1 MVVRLSGRDLGLYLG
16 AHPSSMLVL
25 RAEGGSLGG
34 LPAFWGAVMDLIDKG
49 SKALRGHWHPHRAAG
64 AGEQRPSWDS
74 TGPTDQALS
83 EADDP
88 GMKAMVG
95 EILNRHP
102 AVGLAVGVVRDGSL
116 AFFYGHGAA
125 DIASGTPVTE
135 DTVFRI
141 GSVTKTF
148 TAIAVM
154 QLWEQGLLDLDA
166 PASDYLRAYKLIP
179 AKAAH
184 RPATVRHLLTYTAGL
199 PQAVYLSRAFKPTL
213 GEMVE
218 FGQRVPTLTEFYR
231 GELHLVAEPGAM
243 HTYSNH
249 SFATLGQIVE
259 DVSGEPLDRYFRGH
273 IFEPLGMEHTDLLRS
288 ERVRGRLATDYALRS
303 RGPRPIRDCD
313 LITAGSG
320 GIYSTTTD
328 MARYVAALLGGGA
341 SERGSVL
348 EPETLAA
355 MFAPQYQPD
364 PRLPGVGLAFYR
376 GDVGGHLVV
385 GKDGLVRGFASQM
398 FVAPDDGV
406 GVVAFTSGARA
417 AHGWLGPEVL
427 GILSH
432 VLGVPGEEIRTAVPH
447 RPEVWSGLCGWYAFP
462 GSLRDVQKWA
472 VAGVQVVVR
481 RGQLTLRLVT
491 PVPGLPREFP
501 LYPDDSEDP
510 GLFRIDL
517 SALGMGTPHVVFSRV
532 PDMGTAALHVD
543 MPGMPMSFQ
552 KQPAARDPRMW
563 AKGALGALGIAA
575 AAAAV
580 RWRHGPCKE
589 RR

>member
-1 MVVRLSGRDLGLYLG
+1 MIRSFTNPKAGPADGALSG
-16 AHPSSMLVL
+16 
-25 RAEGGSLGG
+25 
-34 LPAFWGAVMDLIDKG
+34 
-49 SKALRGHWHPHRAAG
+49 
-64 AGEQRPSWDS
+64 
-74 TGPTDQALS
+74 
-83 EADDP
+83 ADDLEL
-88 GMKAMVG
+88 KARFG

-102 AVGLAVGVVRDGSL
+102 AVGLAVGVVRGGSL
-116 AFFYGHGAA
+116 AFFYGHGVA

-154 QLWEQGLLDLDA
+154 QLWEQGRLDLDA
-166 PASDYLRAYKLIP
+166 PASDYLRAYRLVP
-179 AKAAH
+179 AKASH

-213 GEMVE
+213 GEMVG
-218 FGQRVPTLTEFYR
+218 FGRRVPSLAEFYR

-243 HTYSNH
+243 HIYSNH
-249 SFATLGQIVE
+249 GFTTLGQIVE
-259 DVSGEPLDRYFRGH
+259 DVSGEPLDRYFTGH
-273 IFEPLGMEHTDLLRS
+273 IFGPLGMEQTDLLRS
-288 ERVRGRLATDYALRS
+288 ERVRGRLATEYALRS

-320 GIYSTTTD
+320 GIYSTTKD

-341 SERGSVL
+341 GERGSL
-348 EPETLAA
+348 LKPETLAA

-376 GDVGGHLVV
+376 RDVGGHLVV
-385 GKDGLVRGFASQM
+385 EKDGLVRGFASQM
-398 FVAPDDGV
+398 FLAPHDGA
-406 GVVAFTSGARA
+406 GVVAFTNGARA

-427 GILSH
+427 GILRH
-432 VLGVPGEEIRTAVPH
+432 VLDVPDDVIRTAVPH
-447 RPEVWSGLCGWYAFP
+447 HPEIWSGLCGWYAFP

-472 VAGVQVVVR
+472 VAGVQVLVR

-491 PVPGLPREFP
+491 PIPGLPREFP
-501 LYPDDSEDP
+501 LHPEDDEDP

-517 SALGMGTPHVVFSRV
+517 SALGMGTSRVVFRRV
-532 PDMGTAALHVD
+532 PDTGTAALHVEL
-543 MPGMPMSFQ
+543 PGMPMSFQ
-552 KQPAARDPRMW
+552 QQPATRDPRMW
-563 AKGALGALGIAA
+563 AKGALGALGIAT

-580 RWRHGPCKE
+580 RWH
-589 RR
+589 RRPSKGVRI

>member
-1 MVVRLSGRDLGLYLG
+1 MSRSLTEPKIGPADRALSGANDL
-16 AHPSSMLVL
+16 
-25 RAEGGSLGG
+25 
-34 LPAFWGAVMDLIDKG
+34 
-49 SKALRGHWHPHRAAG
+49 
-64 AGEQRPSWDS
+64 Q
-74 TGPTDQALS
+74 
-83 EADDP
+83 
-88 GMKAMVG
+88 MKARVG

-116 AFFYGHGAA
+116 AFFYGHGMA
-125 DIASGTPVTE
+125 DIASDTPVTE

-141 GSVTKTF
+141 GSLTKTF

-166 PASDYLRAYKLIP
+166 PAGDYLRAYKLVP
-179 AKAAH
+179 AKATH

-199 PQAVYLSRAFKPTL
+199 PQAVYLTRAFKPTV

-218 FGQRVPTLTEFYR
+218 FGQRVPTLAEFYR
-231 GELHLVAEPGAM
+231 GQLHLVAEPGAM
-243 HTYSNH
+243 HIYSNH
-249 SFATLGQIVE
+249 GFATLGQIVE
-259 DVSGEPLDRYFRGH
+259 DVSGEQLDRYFTGH
-273 IFEPLGMEHTDLLRS
+273 IFEPLGMGQTDLLRS
-288 ERVRGRLATDYALRS
+288 ERVRGRLATEYAVRS
-303 RGPRPIRDCD
+303 HGPRPIRDCD

-320 GIYSTTTD
+320 GIYSTTKD

-341 SERGSVL
+341 GERGSVL
-348 EPETLAA
+348 KPQTLAA
-355 MFAPQYQPD
+355 MFGPQYQPD

-376 GDVGGHLVV
+376 RDVGGHLIVE
-385 GKDGLVRGFASQM
+385 KDGLVRGFASQM

-406 GVVAFTSGARA
+406 GVVAFTNGARA

-432 VLGVPGEEIRTAVPH
+432 VLEVPAEGIRTAVPH
-447 RPEVWSGLCGWYAFP
+447 HPEIWGDLCGWYAFP

-472 VAGVQVVVR
+472 LAGVQVLVR

-501 LYPDDSEDP
+501 LHPEDGEDP

-517 SALGMGTPHVVFSRV
+517 SALGLGTVRVVFSRV
-532 PDMGTAALHVD
+532 PESGTAALHVEL
-543 MPGMPMSFQ
+543 PGMPISFHR
-552 KQPAARDPRMW
+552 QPATRDPRRW
-563 AKGALGALGIAA
+563 ARGALGVLGVAA

-580 RWRHGPCKE
+580 RRRRGPCKE
-589 RR
+589 VRA